1 MYALVC
7 LKPYSYLHMFRIHY
21 FFLLAIIK
29 NKLARPRR
37 KQMVLLLDCICRA
50 IAYENRQP
58 GDHNLLTL
66 TGRHKSRQVITLVK
80 IVQDDYILSPG
91 ISRNNQYLQMMVGIW
106 NVTDAKPLWFLKI
119 IKVLV
124 KLKFS
129 LFISKNK
136 RQNKYIVLHIIVRH
150 LVLWYWYSYH
160 IIVQIFDQYVN

>member
-91 ISRNNQYLQMMVGIW
+91 ISRNNQYLQMMVGI
-106 NVTDAKPLWFLKI
+106 
-119 IKVLV
+119 
-124 KLKFS
+124 
-129 LFISKNK
+129 
-136 RQNKYIVLHIIVRH
+136 
-150 LVLWYWYSYH
+150 
-160 IIVQIFDQYVN
+160 